1 MSAVEQPRSV
11 LDEIGKDSA
20 TGRKRPKYL
29 AELLPKLPLSAS
41 TELKFV
47 KSDHSK
53 LSFS

>member
-1 MSAVEQPRSV
+1 MSAVEEPRSV

-20 TGRKRPKYL
+20 TGPKRPKNL